1 MNYEQEKR
9 PPVEVIQREAYLIS
23 TLEVIVVTKKKT
35 LRPEIERFKHILI
48 EAYQRGELST
58 NITAKDMVRELVHQ
72 LKPIFKGNNHK

>member
-1 MNYEQEKR
+1 LQASCGSCSAGGLFNFYD
-9 PPVEVIQREAYLIS
+9 
-23 TLEVIVVTKKKT
+23 LEVTVVTKKKT

-58 NITAKDMVRELVHQ
+58 NITAKDMVRELAHQ